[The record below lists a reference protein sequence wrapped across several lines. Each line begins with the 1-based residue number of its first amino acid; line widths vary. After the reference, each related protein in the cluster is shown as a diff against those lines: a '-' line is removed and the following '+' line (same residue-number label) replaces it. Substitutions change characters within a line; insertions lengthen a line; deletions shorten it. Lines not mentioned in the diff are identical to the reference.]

1 MEPAPIHIDTNMI
14 VATSVLA
21 IAYALIFTDVIHR
34 TSAAIIGSVVMVG
47 VGMWMGFYTQEDAL
61 TAIDGNTILLLLA
74 MMIVVALLRPTG
86 VFEFV
91 AIRITKLTGG
101 NSKLLLLYL
110 TFAVSVISTILDNV
124 TTVIVFAPL
133 TILIT
138 RILHLNPMPYLMAEA
153 MLSNVGGIA
162 TLVGDPPNIIIGSAA
177 GIDFTRFLVHMGPP
191 IALVWIVTTAL
202 ILFLFRKE
210 LPKGDGTTL
219 IDLDESQAI
228 TDAAGL
234 KRMLVVIGVI
244 ILLFFVHHRLHVYP
258 AFVALIGLALAVA
271 LLRPKPELLL
281 SEVNWSVLVFFAG
294 LFVIVGGVESSGLFD
309 LIGESVAGM
318 ARDPSALLITAL
330 SLMWIAAILSAIVD
344 NIPFTVAMVPII
356 LGLESQNVNV
366 TPLWW
371 ALAIGVGLGGN
382 GTHIG
387 ATANVVVVAVS
398 EECGIPDARISPRKW
413 LRTGLPTM
421 FVSLI
426 AASLVYAVFF
436 DFFR

>member
-1 MEPAPIHIDTNMI
+1 MI

-153 MLSNVGGIA
+153 MLSNVGG
-162 TLVGDPPNIIIGSAA
+162 
-177 GIDFTRFLVHMGPP
+177 MGPP
-191 IALVWIVTTAL
+191 IALVWIVTTGL

-210 LPKGDGTTL
+210 LPEGDGATL

-258 AFVALIGLALAVA
+258 AFVALIGLALALA

-309 LIGESVAGM
+309 LIGDSVAGM
-318 ARDPSALLITAL
+318 AQDPAALLITAL
-330 SLMWIAAILSAIVD
+330 SLMWIAAIMSAIVD

-413 LRTGLPTM
+413 LRTGLPIM

-436 DFFR
+436 DFFL

>member
-91 AIRITKLTGG
+91 AIRIAKLTGG

-210 LPKGDGTTL
+210 LPKGDGAML
-219 IDLDESQAI
+219 IDLDEGQAI
-228 TDAAGL
+228 IDAAGL
-234 KRMLVVIGVI
+234 KRMLVVIAVI

-258 AFVALIGLALAVA
+258 AFVALIGLALALA

-309 LIGESVAGM
+309 LIGDSVAGM
-318 ARDPSALLITAL
+318 ARDPAALLITAL

-344 NIPFTVAMVPII
+344 NIPFTVAMIPII

-398 EECGIPDARISPRKW
+398 EECGIPDARISPRIW

-436 DFFR
+436 DFFL

>member
-1 MEPAPIHIDTNMI
+1 MI

-74 MMIVVALLRPTG
+74 MMIVVAMLRPTG

-258 AFVALIGLALAVA
+258 AFVALIGLALALA

-309 LIGESVAGM
+309 LIGDSIAGM
-318 ARDPSALLITAL
+318 AKDPAALLITAL

-436 DFFR
+436 DFFL

>member
-1 MEPAPIHIDTNMI
+1 
-14 VATSVLA
+14 
-21 IAYALIFTDVIHR
+21 
-34 TSAAIIGSVVMVG
+34 
-47 VGMWMGFYTQEDAL
+47 
-61 TAIDGNTILLLLA
+61 
-74 MMIVVALLRPTG
+74 
-86 VFEFV
+86 
-91 AIRITKLTGG
+91 
-101 NSKLLLLYL
+101 
-110 TFAVSVISTILDNV
+110 
-124 TTVIVFAPL
+124 
-133 TILIT
+133 
-138 RILHLNPMPYLMAEA
+138 
-153 MLSNVGGIA
+153 
-162 TLVGDPPNIIIGSAA
+162 
-177 GIDFTRFLVHMGPP
+177 
-191 IALVWIVTTAL
+191 
-202 ILFLFRKE
+202 
-210 LPKGDGTTL
+210 
-219 IDLDESQAI
+219 
-228 TDAAGL
+228 
-234 KRMLVVIGVI
+234 
-244 ILLFFVHHRLHVYP
+244 VHHRLHVYP

-309 LIGESVAGM
+309 LIGDSIAGM
-318 ARDPSALLITAL
+318 AKDPAALLITAL

-436 DFFR
+436 DFFL

>member
-74 MMIVVALLRPTG
+74 MMIVVAMLRPTG

-309 LIGESVAGM
+309 LIGDSIAGM
-318 ARDPSALLITAL
+318 AKDPAALLITAL

-398 EECGIPDARISPRKW
+398 EECGIPDARITPRIW

>member
-1 MEPAPIHIDTNMI
+1 VEPAPIHIDTNMI

-191 IALVWIVTTAL
+191 IALVWIVTTGL

-210 LPKGDGTTL
+210 LPEGDGATL

-258 AFVALIGLALAVA
+258 AFVALIGLALALA

-309 LIGESVAGM
+309 LIGDSVAGM
-318 ARDPSALLITAL
+318 AQDPAALLITAL
-330 SLMWIAAILSAIVD
+330 SLMWIAAIMSAIVD

-413 LRTGLPTM
+413 LRTGLPIM

-436 DFFR
+436 DFFL

>member
-1 MEPAPIHIDTNMI
+1 
-14 VATSVLA
+14 
-21 IAYALIFTDVIHR
+21 
-34 TSAAIIGSVVMVG
+34 
-47 VGMWMGFYTQEDAL
+47 
-61 TAIDGNTILLLLA
+61 
-74 MMIVVALLRPTG
+74 
-86 VFEFV
+86 
-91 AIRITKLTGG
+91 
-101 NSKLLLLYL
+101 
-110 TFAVSVISTILDNV
+110 
-124 TTVIVFAPL
+124 
-133 TILIT
+133 
-138 RILHLNPMPYLMAEA
+138 MPYLMAEA

-309 LIGESVAGM
+309 LIGDSIAGM
-318 ARDPSALLITAL
+318 AKDPAALLITAL

-436 DFFR
+436 DFFL